1 MYFNPRTPCGVR
13 RVHWRATRQG
23 PVFQST
29 HPVWGATRCD
39 NAAGRPFL
47 FQSTHPV
54 WGATRLAAVRAW
66 DKLFQSTHPVWGAT
80 SPNWPGS
87 RSSENF
93 NPRTPC
99 GVRRSVP
106 PYHRK
111 SVIFQ
116 STHPVWGATFYSVKG
131 DKRCMRFQSTHP
143 VWGATTAAAEQLPV
157 LLISIHAPRVGC
169 DKVMRRLSDIDT
181 NFNPRTPCGVRLVL
195 QLCQCLIKY
204 FNPRTPCG
212 VRRRPGP
219 S

>member
-1 MYFNPRTPCGVR
+1 MWGATLCHVFKIIDSKNFNPRTPCGVRLPGWRHAAVYGYFNPRTPCGVR
-13 RVHWRATRQG
+13 PKEG
-23 PVFQST
+23 PGGPSFI
-29 HPVWGATRCD
+29 
-39 NAAGRPFL
+39 L

-54 WGATRLAAVRAW
+54 WGATTRCARICA
-66 DKLFQSTHPVWGAT
+66 
-80 SPNWPGS
+80 S
-87 RSSENF
+87 RPNF

-99 GVRRSVP
+99 GVRHILPS
-106 PYHRK
+106 
-111 SVIFQ
+111 F
-116 STHPVWGATFYSVKG
+116 HPLPWL
-131 DKRCMRFQSTHP
+131 FQSTHP